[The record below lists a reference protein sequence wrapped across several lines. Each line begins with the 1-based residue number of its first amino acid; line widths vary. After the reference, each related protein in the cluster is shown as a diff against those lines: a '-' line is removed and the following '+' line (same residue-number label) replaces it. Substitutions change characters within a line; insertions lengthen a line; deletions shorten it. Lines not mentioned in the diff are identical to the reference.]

1 MKLTKRQTVNIR
13 EGHARKA
20 SGLLA
25 RLEENADGRLCNN
38 NKDPIEMTS
47 GQIKSAEIFLKK
59 VLPDLQ
65 SIDSTVTNIDER
77 SGEEMKSEAIAF
89 LIKAGMSEAEASKA
103 IVKMAAEAV
112 H

>member
-65 SIDSTVTNIDER
+65 SIDSLQVSQHDHTLRR
-77 SGEEMKSEAIAF
+77 SHYRRGSP
-89 LIKAGMSEAEASKA
+89 GGS
-103 IVKMAAEAV
+103 
-112 H
+112 